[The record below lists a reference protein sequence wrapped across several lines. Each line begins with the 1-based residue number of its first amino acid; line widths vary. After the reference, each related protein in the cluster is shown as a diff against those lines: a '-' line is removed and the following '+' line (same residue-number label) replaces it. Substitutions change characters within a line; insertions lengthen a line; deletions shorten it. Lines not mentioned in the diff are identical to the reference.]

1 MQKEI
6 TRTHREQLQVSFPI
20 ALGLIPLR
28 WSLTELEFDIF
39 IYFVSSCTL
48 GLQVHSVMLDFI
60 WMLGFT
66 LMLA

>member
-39 IYFVSSCTL
+39 IYFVFSYTL
-48 GLQVHSVMLDFI
+48 GLQVHSVMLDFSYGC
-60 WMLGFT
+60 WDSF
-66 LMLA
+66 